1 MSLTDQE
8 LILRAL
14 NKRDQRAF
22 EQLVLRYQSQVRA
35 WCRRL
40 CNGDG
45 ALGDDLAQEVFI
57 KAWGALGAFKMEA
70 KFSVW
75 LYRIAFNAAASKW
88 RRKRLDWCDLDEIP
102 EFNDEQDAAVD
113 MINGRA
119 LHAALEQLSEP
130 QQIALRLCFEDDLSH
145 TEAAGIM
152 NIPLGSLKT
161 HINRGKQRLK
171 QLLAD
176 WSDHD

>member
-1 MSLTDQE
+1 MSLSDQE

-14 NKRDQRAF
+14 QKHDQRAF
-22 EQLVLRYQSQVRA
+22 AQLVVRYQSQLRI

-40 CNGDG
+40 CNGDA

-57 KAWGALGAFKMEA
+57 KAWGALAAFKMEA

-88 RRKRLDWCDLDEIP
+88 RRKSLDWCDVDEIP
-102 EFNDEQDAAVD
+102 EFNDEQDAAVEL
-113 MINGRA
+113 INERA
-119 LHAALEQLSEP
+119 LHSALEQLTQP
-130 QQIALRLCFEDDLSH
+130 QQIALRLCYEDDLSH
-145 TEAAGIM
+145 AQAASIM

-176 WSDHD
+176 WSE

>member
-1 MSLTDQE
+1 MSLSDQE
-8 LILRAL
+8 LIQRVLT
-14 NKRDQRAF
+14 KQDQRAF
-22 EQLVLRYQSQVRA
+22 AQLVLRYQSQLRT

-40 CNGDG
+40 SNGD
-45 ALGDDLAQEVFI
+45 AAAGDDLAQEVFI
-57 KAWGALGAFKMEA
+57 KAYAALAAFKMEA

-88 RRKRLDWCDLDEIP
+88 RRKTLDWCDLEAVP
-102 EFNDEQDAAVD
+102 EYADAAD
-113 MINGRA
+113 YAAEIINTRHLA
-119 LHAALEQLSEP
+119 AALERLSEP
-130 QQIALRLCFEDDLSH
+130 QQIALRLCFEDDLTH
-145 TEAAGIM
+145 GEAASIM

-176 WSDHD
+176 WSE